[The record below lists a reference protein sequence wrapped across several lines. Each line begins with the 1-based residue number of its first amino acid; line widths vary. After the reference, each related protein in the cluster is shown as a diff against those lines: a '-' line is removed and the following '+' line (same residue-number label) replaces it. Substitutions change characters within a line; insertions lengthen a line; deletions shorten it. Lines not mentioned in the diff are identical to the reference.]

1 MKISYGNIV
10 NYFRKEIGIIEN
22 RGILQH
28 PDEWN
33 ALVDII
39 SKLNI
44 QYGLEIGSFNG
55 GSFYGLCQ
63 IAGEDA
69 TLISIDIGYGEY
81 KNSKLKEDAFLKFKK
96 QNQKI
101 HIIEKDSYE
110 KETFNI
116 VENILK
122 DRKLDYLFID
132 GNHNYEYVK
141 NDFYTYSKFV
151 KDGGI
156 IVFHDINGFDCPG
169 VKKIWEEIK
178 SNYSY
183 KEIKLHHQN
192 SIYGLGIINFRNNLL
207 SNNENNSEI
216 FVDSWINKYIKRIGN
231 YEQ

>member
-1 MKISYGNIV
+1 MKISYGSIINF
-10 NYFRKEIGIIEN
+10 FRKEIGIAEN
-22 RGILQH
+22 RVILQNI
-28 PDEWN
+28 DEWN
-33 ALVDII
+33 FFVDIV
-39 SKLNI
+39 SKLDI

-55 GSFYGLCQ
+55 GTFYGLCQ
-63 IAGEDA
+63 IANEYA
-69 TLISIDIGYGEY
+69 TLISIDIDHGEY
-81 KNSKLKEDAFLKFKK
+81 ENSKSKEDAFLKFKK

-122 DRKLDYLFID
+122 GRNLDYLFID
-132 GNHNYEYVK
+132 GNHNYKYVK

-151 KDGGI
+151 KDGGV

-192 SIYGLGIINFRNNLL
+192 SIYGLGIIIFRNNLL
-207 SNNENNSEI
+207 SVNKNNSEI
-216 FVDSWINKYIKRIGN
+216 FVDSWISKYINEIKVNI
-231 YEQ
+231 